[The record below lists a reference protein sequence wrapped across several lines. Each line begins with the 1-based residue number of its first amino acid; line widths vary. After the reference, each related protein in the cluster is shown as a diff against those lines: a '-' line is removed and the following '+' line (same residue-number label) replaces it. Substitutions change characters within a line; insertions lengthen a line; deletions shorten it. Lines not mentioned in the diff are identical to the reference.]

1 MSYNRPTHHLNLV
14 TEYETKDGQIKSRYH
29 EIAPL
34 WTTERGNLTGEI
46 PQGVTITGRLLIT
59 TAKRTADNS
68 ESDASESASHDGLS
82 DT

>member
-1 MSYNRPTHHLNLV
+1 
-14 TEYETKDGQIKSRYH
+14 
-29 EIAPL
+29 
-34 WTTERGNLTGEI
+34 
-46 PQGVTITGRLLIT
+46 LLIT